1 MRELIYSIDKTRS
14 DQDDALAIKIQEA
27 DRDGFALK
35 AVQNQRVLT
44 KSLALSLA
52 TPKDANLLPF
62 LIKEENAYIKKTTG
76 NFPDEK
82 KVSYSVVHIA
92 PSSIPE
98 ALKLFATTSK
108 LYLNDKQLV
117 IDLYGKATFH
127 YVVDSKVAEGRVTSG
142 TQEFP
147 IYTCDFIGRGSPHWF
162 IMGISLKYISTDV
175 SWKDLKRAY
184 NKEAFD
190 ITELIDDAKEDA
202 DAPRVILSD
211 VYAPVQNEPLPVLVL
226 TDRNGAFANLMMDY
240 RNGTPLVDMH
250 LPDTKGSKRSP
261 SSEQAWEKDLLET
274 DFIVKFAGNSRYYC
288 PLDKVAK
295 SIGFLLE
302 IGWTVRDWKGNRVLL
317 QDHIDLQ
324 AQTGAKGIFV
334 KGKVHYD
341 TFEANLTDIVGAFN
355 RRERF
360 AEIAPGHVALL
371 PNSWEKSGLDNII
384 EEGEIV
390 GDALVVKRNSFGML
404 SGLFESQPKMTMDA
418 PLTELRSKLE
428 GFVGVQSITPGNSF
442 KGTLRPYQQ
451 EGLNWLSFLHN
462 FGFSGMLADDM
473 GLGKTVQVLA
483 FISTLSL
490 DQPLLIVVPTSL
502 IFNWKKEIERFLP
515 GYTITIHHGPK
526 RPQSIEVFGPEK
538 HQLILTT
545 YTTLRLDFA
554 LLSQISY
561 SCLIIDEAQAIKNAN
576 TQTSQAITR
585 IQAPFRLSI
594 TGTPVENNLQ
604 ELWSHFHFL
613 IPDLFGD
620 EASFTAEIQAGMS
633 DQRYL
638 KRIKRKIRPFL
649 LRRRKE
655 EVAKDLPEKIEQ
667 TVWVEM
673 SEGQRARYEE
683 FLTGVRRNVL
693 SKVSVDGAG
702 KHRME
707 ILEAIM
713 RLRQICCHPLLVIAE
728 GIHESAESAKLD
740 ALMQDLET
748 AISEGRKVLVYSQFT
763 SMLALI
769 AKHVKT
775 RGWQYVYLDGSTQ
788 NREKVVT
795 EFQENPSIPLFL
807 ISLKAGGIGL
817 NLTAADYVFLYDPW
831 WNNAVE
837 NQAIDRAHRIGRKDT
852 VIAKRYVV
860 AESIEEKMMK
870 LKAAKSSLAAELL
883 DDDSV
888 PTQLSTDD
896 LLFLLS

>member
-1 MRELIYSIDKTRS
+1 
-14 DQDDALAIKIQEA
+14 
-27 DRDGFALK
+27 
-35 AVQNQRVLT
+35 
-44 KSLALSLA
+44 
-52 TPKDANLLPF
+52 
-62 LIKEENAYIKKTTG
+62 LIKEENAYIKKITG

-82 KVSYSVVHIA
+82 KASYHIVHIA
-92 PSSIPE
+92 ASSIPE
-98 ALKLFATTSK
+98 ALKLFATTGK
-108 LYLNDKQLV
+108 LYFNDKQLV
-117 IDLYGKATFH
+117 IDLYGKAAFH
-127 YVVDSKVAEGRVTSG
+127 YAVDSQSVEGLITSG
-142 TQEFP
+142 AQEFP
-147 IYTCDFIGRGSPHWF
+147 IHTCDFIGRGPPHWF
-162 IMGISLKYISTDV
+162 IKGISLKCISTEV
-175 SWKDLKRAY
+175 SWKDLKSAY
-184 NKEAFD
+184 QQETFD
-190 ITELIDDAKEDA
+190 IDELITDAKEDPT
-202 DAPRVILSD
+202 APRVSISNA
-211 VYAPVQNEPLPVLVL
+211 YAPIQSDPLPVLML

-240 RNGTPLVDMH
+240 NNGTPLVDIH
-250 LPDTKGSKRSP
+250 DPDVKSCKRSL
-261 SSEQAWEKDLLET
+261 SAEQAWEKDLLET
-274 DFIVKFAGNSRYYC
+274 DFIAKFAGNSHYYC

-317 QDHIDLQ
+317 QNQIDLQ
-324 AQTGAKGIFV
+324 AQTQSKGIFI

-371 PNSWEKSGLDNII
+371 PNSWDQSGLDAIV

-390 GDALVVKRNSFGML
+390 GDAFVVKKNSFGML
-404 SGLFESQPKMTMDA
+404 SGLFESQPKMAIDT
-418 PLTELRSKLE
+418 PLAELKSKLD
-428 GFVGVQSITPGNSF
+428 GFSGIQSVAPGKSF
-442 KGTLRPYQQ
+442 TGTLRPYQQ
-451 EGLNWLSFLHN
+451 EGLNWLSFLHD

-490 DQPLLIVVPTSL
+490 EKPLLIVVPTSL

-515 GYTITIHHGPK
+515 DYMVSIHHGPK
-526 RPQSIEVFGPEK
+526 RSQSVEVFGPEK

-554 LLSQISY
+554 LFSQISF

-613 IPDLFGD
+613 IPDLFGN
-620 EASFTAEIQAGMS
+620 EESFAAEIQAGMS

-673 SEGQRARYEE
+673 SEKQRALYEE
-683 FLTGVRRNVL
+683 FLSGIRRNVL

-713 RLRQICCHPLLVIAE
+713 RLRQICCHPLLVSAE
-728 GIHESAESAKLD
+728 GMSESTESAKLE

-748 AISEGRKVLVYSQFT
+748 AIAEGRKVLVYSQFT

-769 AKHVKT
+769 GKHVKL

-795 EFQENPSIPLFL
+795 EFQENSSIPLFL

-888 PTQLSTDD
+888 PTQLSTED